1 MNIFKVFYYSE
12 DILVK
17 SGVQNAQYTTP
28 FVGLILVITTIVTIP
43 LMEVI
48 GRRTLHL
55 TGLSGMVVFSILMT
69 IATVLKEKYDWLR
82 YLNVVS
88 MMVYIFFF
96 AVGPGIYK
104 IIELIKIINI
114 NLI

>member
-1 MNIFKVFYYSE
+1 M
-12 DILVK
+12 K

-28 FVGLILVITTIVTIP
+28 FVGLILVITTIITIP

-55 TGLSGMVVFSILMT
+55 TGLSGMFVFSILMT
-69 IATVLKEKYDWLR
+69 IASVLKEKYDWLK

-96 AVGPGIYK
+96 AVGPGKLKWLFVKMAITQT
-104 IIELIKIINI
+104 
-114 NLI
+114 